1 MINIAIYRNPN
12 KYICN
17 IIFIRYTNTIQHLVI
32 YNHRL
37 DILVKKNYDFIGY
50 LKIKTS
56 KTADCEEKI
65 AK

>member
-1 MINIAIYRNPN
+1 MIIIVIYRNPN

-17 IIFIRYTNTIQHLVI
+17 IIFIRYTIQHLVI

-37 DILVKKNYDFIGY
+37 DILAKKNYDFIGY
-50 LKIKTS
+50 IKIKTS

-65 AK
+65 SK